1 MRKPRRDYAGATHH
15 IFVRGVARSTV
26 AVDADDYQR
35 ALNLLERV
43 ATRFELQCH
52 AWCFLPNHSHLLV
65 TSKLGNLSRAMHWL
79 GTCTAQLFNQRH
91 ERSGHLYQGRFGSR
105 LIQDDGY
112 LLELARYVPLN
123 PVRAEL
129 CSGPENWPW
138 SSYAAT
144 AGLCPPPW
152 FLDAGP
158 LLDML
163 GSPSAYAAWVAEG
176 VLGTTLDEHGI
187 PRLPAR
193 PALSELLFRPTD
205 AAIAVAHFRHGYNK
219 TAIASHLGASR
230 GQITRALVRAR
241 RG

>member
-1 MRKPRRDYAGATHH
+1 M
-15 IFVRGVARSTV
+15 FVRGVARAAV
-26 AVDADDYQR
+26 ALDSDDYER
-35 ALNLLERV
+35 ALALLERAAV
-43 ATRFELQCH
+43 RFELQCH
-52 AWCFLPNHSHLLV
+52 AWCFLPNHSHFLV

-79 GTCTAQLFNQRH
+79 GTCTAQTFNQRH

-129 CSGPENWPW
+129 CSGPEEWRW

-144 AGLCPPPW
+144 AGLCPSPW
-152 FLDAGP
+152 FLAAEP
-158 LLDML
+158 LIAML
-163 GSPSAYAAWVAEG
+163 GSPHAYAAWVSEG
-176 VLGTTLDEHGI
+176 ILATTLDETGA
-187 PRLPAR
+187 PQLPAR
-193 PALSELLFRPTD
+193 PALSELLAMPTD

-219 TAIASHLGASR
+219 AVLANHLGASR

-241 RG
+241 QG